1 MTQEQI
7 AELKSS
13 LADVKSA
20 VIGIEGVIEDLE
32 RCTSDISRK
41 YLSAAVRK
49 QVSAIPQM
57 LAQTTETTVQE

>member
-7 AELKSS
+7 DELKNS

-20 VIGIEGVIEDLE
+20 VSGIEGVIEDLE
-32 RCTSDISRK
+32 KCTSDISRK
-41 YLSAAVRK
+41 YLSAAIRK

-57 LAQTTETTVQE
+57 LKQTTESTVQE